1 MHSIELIEKV
11 FQEHF
16 AGKETFFKGS
26 WWIAYDK
33 EDFIRF
39 AVDLLKQRG
48 EYGEESMGG
57 RLF

>member
-1 MHSIELIEKV
+1 MHSVELIEKV

-48 EYGEESMGG
+48 ENNE
-57 RLF
+57 